1 MKPDAISLLNSESF
15 LHMYCTC
22 THIPDLALCMYPSP
36 LSDTSVSLAVLAGQ
50 FRNKMATLQIFMGAL
65 KSAGLEFGFYGP
77 NLSGMS
83 VCHVYV
89 QHVRYIRT

>member
-1 MKPDAISLLNSESF
+1 
-15 LHMYCTC
+15 MY
-22 THIPDLALCMYPSP
+22 LSP
-36 LSDTSVSLAVLAGQ
+36 ISDTSVSLAVLAGQ

-89 QHVRYIRT
+89 QHVYTYVHKYTYIILALSTRL